1 MCVCVCVCVFDEPEL
16 ESLVGGPFSF
26 HILPPPSGCEYQ
38 GEWFNKNNCAVSILR
53 SGTTVYFANNTVS
66 LSAFLYS
73 VKCILAAVV

>member
-1 MCVCVCVCVFDEPEL
+1 MSDECVNKPEL

-53 SGTTVYFANNTVS
+53 SGTTVYFANNSALSIRILVTVFS
-66 LSAFLYS
+66 
-73 VKCILAAVV
+73 